1 MPVVKNG
8 AGWAHH
14 ILTPMSMAEQK
25 KYRHVVR
32 VVESPPVAAPVAT
45 VPVNNEDDWQVA
57 ARKQQDEAC
66 KRIMAALRG

>member
-1 MPVVKNG
+1 MPVTRDF
-8 AGWAHH
+8 AGWMHV
-14 ILTPMSMAEQK
+14 LPPMTMAEQK

-32 VVESPPVAAPVAT
+32 VVDSTPVTAPVAN

-57 ARKQQDEAC
+57 ARKQQDEPC